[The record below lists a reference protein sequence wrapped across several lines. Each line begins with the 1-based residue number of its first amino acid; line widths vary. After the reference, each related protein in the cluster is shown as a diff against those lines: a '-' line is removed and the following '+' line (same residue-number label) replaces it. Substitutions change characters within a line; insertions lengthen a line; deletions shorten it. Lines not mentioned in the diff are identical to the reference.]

1 MSVVTGVLVIDV
13 VNSLNLDLKMVVI
26 TDSSSLA
33 QV

>member
-1 MSVVTGVLVIDV
+1 VSVVTGVLVIDV